1 MNWRKQKRMNMEM
14 ANANLLKETHEHS
27 DEGKIEYIQG
37 ALKNLT
43 SEDLD
48 KVYLMVEEL
57 DPEYGEDDLTRLGR
71 KINQG
76 KASPPFWGF

>member
-27 DEGKIEYIQG
+27 DAGKIEYIQE

-57 DPEYGEDDLTRLGR
+57 DPEYDNSEKNFNNIRQQTYNWAGGHR
-71 KINQG
+71 
-76 KASPPFWGF
+76 